1 MQGGGRRVHG
11 KGKAGLTGC
20 KYNAALA
27 KVDGLLVDTRED
39 TLGSLILEIWDEGY
53 QQVNILIIILLR
65 SSSDE

>member
-20 KYNAALA
+20 KYNSALA